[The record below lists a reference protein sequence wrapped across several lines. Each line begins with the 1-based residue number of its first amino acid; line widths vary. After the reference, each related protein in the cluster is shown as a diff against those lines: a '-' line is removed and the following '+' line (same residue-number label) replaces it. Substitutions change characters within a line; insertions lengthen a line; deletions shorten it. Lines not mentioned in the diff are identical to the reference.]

1 MSYGSI
7 ARGGGLGSRGPF
19 GGPSR
24 QGCQPLGPGVAPEGS
39 RMPEPTSSPTIG
51 PRKDSAAG
59 PHGRMAGP
67 STTRAKKRKPNF
79 CPQETEVLVSKVS
92 KHHQLL
98 FGTGLLKAEPTRRYR
113 VWSRILQ
120 AVNALGYCR
129 RDVVDLK
136 HKWRDLRAVVRRK
149 LGDLRKA
156 AHGPSPGSG
165 KPQALALT
173 PVEQVVAK
181 TFSCQALPSE
191 GFSLEPPRA
200 TQVDPCNLQELFQE
214 MSANVFRINSSVT
227 SLERSLQSLG
237 TPSDTQEL
245 RDSLHTAQQETNKT
259 IAASASSV
267 KQMAELLRSSC
278 PQERL
283 QQERPQLDR
292 LKTQLSDAI
301 QCYGVVQ
308 KVRKL
313 GPRELPRVDRG
324 HPATRWQ
331 SSAPALAAS
340 SGSGMDR
347 GHPASRW
354 QSSAPAPAAS
364 SGSGRR
370 VLLHRRPEPCTQLT
384 ISSPFPTLFALPV
397 FLLLSFFQQKIAEKS
412 RALLPMAQR
421 GSKQQSP
428 QAPFAEL
435 ADDEKVFN
443 GSDNM
448 WQGQEQALLPDITE
462 EDLEAIRLRE
472 EAILQMESNLLDVNQ
487 IIKDLASMVSEQGEA
502 VGEAL
507 PFCCWRPPIK
517 DLTGERV
524 QQQQS
529 HLPAELQPRAG
540 RGSPAA
546 GCRAGLHTPAAGP
559 PLPHQDTQAQ
569 LQPPGDGG
577 AGAEGAAPLP
587 AAVRGAA
594 GHTCPKAPRVEP
606 HPAGSERAGL
616 LPPRPGGPQAQVA
629 GPARCC
635 AQEAGGGRPRP
646 RPPPHTCG
654 AHGGRDLFCPRSPR
668 RGPDHGAPA
677 KPRLQPAAATG
688 SKGDA
693 GSEGDAGS
701 VLPPAASVPPPTA
714 PPLLLKT
721 PCQELLRRPPH
732 MVAHPSKQSPAG
744 PSPSWELLEGL
755 WERSPGSRTSSL
767 RATEWTEGPSL
778 TGQAGAGLKRPQ
790 WQPWQNLE
798 RWGIL
803 SCSCSQRCMRLGP
816 MGRVGRTGWETHVDP
831 ANPVAGLGQGAWAV
845 GLGRWAWA
853 LGLVVGLG
861 GWAWSVGLLM
871 GWGWRRIWVL
881 SGLCRPGMAGSTPI
895 EATLSPE
902 GQILAA
908 KGPMGRGRPG
918 LGVLHGKDRHVVWG

>member
-24 QGCQPLGPGVAPEGS
+24 QGCQPLECARCWTEYGIRHFPCPSPESKLQNPCVGKDGEGDLGPAGTPIVPRARKRGPGVAPEGS

-67 STTRAKKRKPNF
+67 SATRAKKRKPNF

-308 KVRKL
+308 K
-313 GPRELPRVDRG
+313 
-324 HPATRWQ
+324 
-331 SSAPALAAS
+331 
-340 SGSGMDR
+340 
-347 GHPASRW
+347 
-354 QSSAPAPAAS
+354 
-364 SGSGRR
+364 
-370 VLLHRRPEPCTQLT
+370 
-384 ISSPFPTLFALPV
+384 
-397 FLLLSFFQQKIAEKS
+397 KIAEKS

-421 GSKQQSP
+421 GSKQSP

-435 ADDEKVFN
+435 ADEKVFN

-502 VGEAL
+502 VGSSSSKAI
-507 PFCCWRPPIK
+507 CR
-517 DLTGERV
+517 
-524 QQQQS
+524 QS
-529 HLPAELQPRAG
+529 CSPE
-540 RGSPAA
+540 PAA
-546 GCRAGLHTPAAGP
+546 AALLLGAGLGSTPLRPGPHSRTKTRKPNFSPQETEVLVQRVRRHYPLLFGALRGTPARKHRVWSRILQAVNALGYCRRDLGDLKHKWRDLRGAVRKKLAEGGPAPGLLLTPVERMVAETFSAHGPQGEGQTTEPLPTCQARCAPFRAHGPTQGP
-559 PLPHQDTQAQ
+559 PEARRFCL
-569 LQPPGDGG
+569 
-577 AGAEGAAPLP
+577 
-587 AAVRGAA
+587 VR
-594 GHTCPKAPRVEP
+594 
-606 HPAGSERAGL
+606 
-616 LPPRPGGPQAQVA
+616 
-629 GPARCC
+629 
-635 AQEAGGGRPRP
+635 
-646 RPPPHTCG
+646 
-654 AHGGRDLFCPRSPR
+654 
-668 RGPDHGAPA
+668 
-677 KPRLQPAAATG
+677 PRLQPAAATG

-701 VLPPAASVPPPTA
+701 VPPPAASVSPPTA

-721 PCQELLRRPPH
+721 PCQELLRRPLH

-744 PSPSWELLEGL
+744 PSPSWELPEGL
-755 WERSPGSRTSSL
+755 WERRPGSRTSSL

-790 WQPWQNLE
+790 WRPRQNLE

-803 SCSCSQRCMRLGP
+803 SCSCSRRCMRLGP
-816 MGRVGRTGWETHVDP
+816 MGRVGQTGWETHVDP

-881 SGLCRPGMAGSTPI
+881 TGLCRPGMAGSTPR
-895 EATLSPE
+895 EATLSPA

-918 LGVLHGKDRHVVWG
+918 LGVLHGKGRHVVWG

>member
-67 STTRAKKRKPNF
+67 SATRAKKRKPNF

-191 GFSLEPPRA
+191 GFGLEPPRA

-308 KVRKL
+308 K
-313 GPRELPRVDRG
+313 
-324 HPATRWQ
+324 
-331 SSAPALAAS
+331 
-340 SGSGMDR
+340 
-347 GHPASRW
+347 
-354 QSSAPAPAAS
+354 
-364 SGSGRR
+364 
-370 VLLHRRPEPCTQLT
+370 
-384 ISSPFPTLFALPV
+384 
-397 FLLLSFFQQKIAEKS
+397 KIAEKS

-502 VGEAL
+502 VGSSSSKAICRQSCSPEPAAAAL
-507 PFCCWRPPIK
+507 LLGAGPGSTPLRPGPHSRTKTRKPNFSPQETEVLVQRVRRHYPLLFGALRGTPARKHRVWSRILQAVNALGYCRRDLGDLKHKWRDLRGAVRKKLAEGGPAPGLLLTPVERMVAETFSAHGPQGEGQTTEPLPTDEEDETPSCLWLPLRTLERPSPPEPDPL
-517 DLTGERV
+517 DLRGVFHAPTSSPSPPASPASTPPAATLMGAFQPSPPSSAPAPPLSSRGTPVAASETSAFEQRLLDSHR
-524 QQQQS
+524 QQGALLSSWAQQQS
-529 HLPAELQPRAG
+529 TLMAQQNLLLQRLAEQSQRLADGVEALNRTLERLVEARPTREASPSLQDS
-540 RGSPAA
+540 SPAS
-546 GCRAGLHTPAAGP
+546 GV
-559 PLPHQDTQAQ
+559 AQ
-569 LQPPGDGG
+569 G
-577 AGAEGAAPLP
+577 
-587 AAVRGAA
+587 
-594 GHTCPKAPRVEP
+594 
-606 HPAGSERAGL
+606 PAGGSQDS
-616 LPPRPGGPQAQVA
+616 PK
-629 GPARCC
+629 
-635 AQEAGGGRPRP
+635 
-646 RPPPHTCG
+646 G
-654 AHGGRDLFCPRSPR
+654 AH
-668 RGPDHGAPA
+668 
-677 KPRLQPAAATG
+677 
-688 SKGDA
+688 
-693 GSEGDAGS
+693 
-701 VLPPAASVPPPTA
+701 
-714 PPLLLKT
+714 
-721 PCQELLRRPPH
+721 
-732 MVAHPSKQSPAG
+732 
-744 PSPSWELLEGL
+744 
-755 WERSPGSRTSSL
+755 
-767 RATEWTEGPSL
+767 
-778 TGQAGAGLKRPQ
+778 
-790 WQPWQNLE
+790 
-798 RWGIL
+798 
-803 SCSCSQRCMRLGP
+803 
-816 MGRVGRTGWETHVDP
+816 
-831 ANPVAGLGQGAWAV
+831 
-845 GLGRWAWA
+845 
-853 LGLVVGLG
+853 
-861 GWAWSVGLLM
+861 
-871 GWGWRRIWVL
+871 
-881 SGLCRPGMAGSTPI
+881 SGLEVFSG
-895 EATLSPE
+895 L
-902 GQILAA
+902 IL
-908 KGPMGRGRPG
+908 K
-918 LGVLHGKDRHVVWG
+918 VEEEI

>member
-24 QGCQPLGPGVAPEGS
+24 QGCQPLECARCWTEYGIRHFPCPSPESKLQNRCVGKDGEGDLGPAGTPIVPRARKRGPGVAPEGS

-278 PQERL
+278 PERL

-502 VGEAL
+502 VGSSSSKAI
-507 PFCCWRPPIK
+507 C
-517 DLTGERV
+517 
-524 QQQQS
+524 QQS
-529 HLPAELQPRAG
+529 CSPE
-540 RGSPAA
+540 PAA
-546 GCRAGLHTPAAGP
+546 AALLLGAGPGSTPLRPGPHSRTKTRKPNFSPQETEVLVQRVRRHYPLLFGALRGTPARKHRVWSRILQAVNALGYCRRDLGDLKHKWRDLRGAVRKKLAEGGPAPGLLLTPVERMVAETFSAHGPQGEGQTTEPLPSLVCSPQLPLAPRVTLALRVMLAPCFLLPPPCLLPPHLLSSSRHRARSSFAVLRIWWHTLRSRAPLDP
-559 PLPHQDTQAQ
+559 PLPGSCWKDF
-569 LQPPGDGG
+569 GN
-577 AGAEGAAPLP
+577 EAP
-587 AAVRGAA
+587 
-594 GHTCPKAPRVEP
+594 E
-606 HPAGSERAGL
+606 
-616 LPPRPGGPQAQVA
+616 A
-629 GPARCC
+629 GPA
-635 AQEAGGGRPRP
+635 P
-646 RPPPHTCG
+646 
-654 AHGGRDLFCPRSPR
+654 
-668 RGPDHGAPA
+668 
-677 KPRLQPAAATG
+677 
-688 SKGDA
+688 
-693 GSEGDAGS
+693 
-701 VLPPAASVPPPTA
+701 
-714 PPLLLKT
+714 
-721 PCQELLRRPPH
+721 
-732 MVAHPSKQSPAG
+732 
-744 PSPSWELLEGL
+744 
-755 WERSPGSRTSSL
+755 
-767 RATEWTEGPSL
+767 
-778 TGQAGAGLKRPQ
+778 
-790 WQPWQNLE
+790 
-798 RWGIL
+798 
-803 SCSCSQRCMRLGP
+803 
-816 MGRVGRTGWETHVDP
+816 
-831 ANPVAGLGQGAWAV
+831 
-845 GLGRWAWA
+845 
-853 LGLVVGLG
+853 
-861 GWAWSVGLLM
+861 
-871 GWGWRRIWVL
+871 
-881 SGLCRPGMAGSTPI
+881 
-895 EATLSPE
+895 
-902 GQILAA
+902 
-908 KGPMGRGRPG
+908 
-918 LGVLHGKDRHVVWG
+918 

>member
-24 QGCQPLGPGVAPEGS
+24 QGCQPLECARCWTEYGIRHFPCPSPESKLQNRCVGKDGEGDLGPAGTPIVPRARKRGPGVAPEGS

-308 KVRKL
+308 K
-313 GPRELPRVDRG
+313 
-324 HPATRWQ
+324 
-331 SSAPALAAS
+331 
-340 SGSGMDR
+340 
-347 GHPASRW
+347 
-354 QSSAPAPAAS
+354 
-364 SGSGRR
+364 
-370 VLLHRRPEPCTQLT
+370 
-384 ISSPFPTLFALPV
+384 
-397 FLLLSFFQQKIAEKS
+397 KIAEKS

-502 VGEAL
+502 VGSSSSKAI
-507 PFCCWRPPIK
+507 C
-517 DLTGERV
+517 
-524 QQQQS
+524 QQS
-529 HLPAELQPRAG
+529 C
-540 RGSPAA
+540 SP
-546 GCRAGLHTPAAGP
+546 
-559 PLPHQDTQAQ
+559 
-569 LQPPGDGG
+569 
-577 AGAEGAAPLP
+577 E
-587 AAVRGAA
+587 
-594 GHTCPKAPRVEP
+594 
-606 HPAGSERAGL
+606 
-616 LPPRPGGPQAQVA
+616 
-629 GPARCC
+629 
-635 AQEAGGGRPRP
+635 
-646 RPPPHTCG
+646 
-654 AHGGRDLFCPRSPR
+654 
-668 RGPDHGAPA
+668 
-677 KPRLQPAAATG
+677 PAAAALLLGAGPG
-688 SKGDA
+688 STPLRPGPHSRTKTRKPNF
-693 GSEGDAGS
+693 SPQETE
-701 VLPPAASVPPPTA
+701 VLVQRVRRHY
-714 PPLLLKT
+714 PLLFGALRGTPARKHRVWSRILQAVNALGYCRRDLGDLKHKWRDLRGAVRKKLAEGGPAPGLLLT
-721 PCQELLRRPPH
+721 PVER
-732 MVAHPSKQSPAG
+732 MVAETFSAHGPQGEGQTTEPLPTDEEDETPSC
-744 PSPSWELLEGL
+744 L
-755 WERSPGSRTSSL
+755 WLPLRSL
-767 RATEWTEGPSL
+767 EGPSL
-778 TGQAGAGLKRPQ
+778 PEPDPLDLRGVFHAPTSSPSPPASPASTPPATTLMGAF
-790 WQPWQNLE
+790 QPSPPSSAPAPPLPSRRTPAAASETSAFEQQLLDSHRQQGALLSSWAQQQSTLMAQQNLLLQRLAE
-798 RWGIL
+798 Q
-803 SCSCSQRCMRLGP
+803 SQRLADGVEALNRTLERLVEARPTREASPSLQDGSPASGVAQGP
-816 MGRVGRTGWETHVDP
+816 AGGSQDSPKGTH
-831 ANPVAGLGQGAWAV
+831 
-845 GLGRWAWA
+845 
-853 LGLVVGLG
+853 
-861 GWAWSVGLLM
+861 
-871 GWGWRRIWVL
+871 
-881 SGLCRPGMAGSTPI
+881 SGLEVFSGM
-895 EATLSPE
+895 
-902 GQILAA
+902 IL
-908 KGPMGRGRPG
+908 K
-918 LGVLHGKDRHVVWG
+918 VEEEI